1 LWMLM
6 EEKKEENRE
15 EERPRYAGG
24 RTHRFV
30 DEVLVENGKKKIGK
44 RRGRDIGW
52 KDFPLP
58 VCRCWWKKE
67 ETGIGRRREQEMKNP
82 LCL

>member
-1 LWMLM
+1 M
-6 EEKKEENRE
+6 ERRSRE